1 LYKSHGKNWNFLQKS
16 WTGSIVGT
24 IFSILCCIGV
34 CGSICYCCYKK
45 GQGSSNN
52 AAPVATFKS
61 TTEAPT
67 TQAGYSTVPNV
78 PPPGQPVP
86 GYQAAPAYYPPVQPQ
101 YVAPVQPQYVAPVQ
115 PQYAPQPGLAHPLTY
130 PQPGYQPAP
139 YGTQPPV
146 QPAYVQQPP
155 MDEKPT
161 NSDFS
166 CPPPPAATETHQPY
180 QPKPTQP
187 SA

>member
-1 LYKSHGKNWNFLQKS
+1 MVSFTQLNYIVMLIYSEFLSRLFKIYKVLKNILFFLIDLKELN
-16 WTGSIVGT
+16 T
-24 IFSILCCIGV
+24 
-34 CGSICYCCYKK
+34 
-45 GQGSSNN
+45 
-52 AAPVATFKS
+52 
-61 TTEAPT
+61 
-67 TQAGYSTVPNV
+67 V